1 MKTLLTYVYE
11 ALSKRFE
18 EHTNDVDSLFDISH
32 LNVCKFP
39 ELKDFFKEAVNS
51 CPNHPDTIF
60 IYAPGAKYFK
70 MPYEFTPIL
79 KTQASVADMDV
90 RQIGGEKIALY
101 YKKKKIVETGRG
113 SADKISTS
121 LQENS
126 TCTLFNVCMDI
137 GKDEDVDLDKLNN
150 LDYIKNILI
159 DAYGADAET
168 LNKSWLG
175 SFSVQIATLINFCKS
190 IGVDARDYRMTR
202 YGNSDDVA
210 TCYTN
215 MVKSYT
221 KHVGGEGRNSK
232 DTFDPSD
239 VILYN
244 LGNVK
249 GITEVC
255 KEGSDS
261 ESCISIRDRYLN
273 ELFSKHIC
281 MGISLKKITSK
292 KGRVDLFN
300 IGATNVVKLIE
311 SVEEVSST
319 DQGKTLLCSGKFD
332 FSTIT
337 DGDGDKV
344 GNTINSVLITMRTF
358 GSGNVGIDVKLNE
371 KGSPALGKCPIK
383 IWMNELG
390 CKNSKNIDDCIS
402 KFETLKDK
410 ESISIATTLIQA
422 AIKEG
427 PHCFPFILLH

>member
-1 MKTLLTYVYE
+1 METLLTYVYE

-18 EHTNDVDSLFDISH
+18 EHTNDVDSLFNIRH
-32 LNVCKFP
+32 LNVCRFP
-39 ELKDFFKEAVNS
+39 ELKDFFAKAIKS
-51 CPNHPDTIF
+51 CPNPSDAVF
-60 IYAPGAKYFK
+60 IYASGAKYFK

-79 KTQASVADMDV
+79 KAQVNVADMDV
-90 RQIGGEKIALY
+90 KQIGGEKIALY

-126 TCTLFNVCMDI
+126 TCTLFNICMSV
-137 GKDEDVDLDKLNN
+137 GKDEEVDLDKLKD
-150 LDYIKNILI
+150 LDYIRNILI
-159 DAYGADAET
+159 DAYGVDAEI

-249 GITEVC
+249 SIQEIC
-255 KEGSDS
+255 KGGSDS
-261 ESCISIRDRYLN
+261 ESCISIRDQYLN

-319 DQGKTLLCSGKFD
+319 DQSKTLLCTGKFD
-332 FSTIT
+332 FSSIT
-337 DGDGDKV
+337 DNDGDKV
-344 GNTINSVLITMRTF
+344 GNTINSVLLTMRTF

-390 CKNSKNIDDCIS
+390 CKNSKNINDCIS
-402 KFETLKDK
+402 KFEALKDK
-410 ESISIATTLIQA
+410 KSISIVTTLIHA